1 MTASASNFRTPMS
14 RARGLGAAKHGVG
27 HFIAERVSGMALIP
41 LALWA
46 AFSGP
51 MLAKG
56 DFADAVLWLAQP
68 LNAVLAGALV
78 VVGFFHLRLT
88 LQVVIED
95 YIAGF
100 VAKTTLMLLNLF
112 VCVLGAALGVFAIL
126 KVALLSGAV

>member
-1 MTASASNFRTPMS
+1 MAGTPNDFRTPMA

-27 HFIAERVSGMALIP
+27 HFIAERVSGIALIP

-56 DFADAVLWLAQP
+56 DFATAAVWLSQP
-68 LNAVLAGALV
+68 LNAVLAAAFV

-88 LQVVIED
+88 MQVVIED
-95 YIAGF
+95 YVEGF
-100 VAKTTLMLLNLF
+100 VGKSALLMLNLF
-112 VCVLGAALGVFAIL
+112 VCVLGAGLGVFAIL
-126 KVALLSGAV
+126 KVALLGGAL